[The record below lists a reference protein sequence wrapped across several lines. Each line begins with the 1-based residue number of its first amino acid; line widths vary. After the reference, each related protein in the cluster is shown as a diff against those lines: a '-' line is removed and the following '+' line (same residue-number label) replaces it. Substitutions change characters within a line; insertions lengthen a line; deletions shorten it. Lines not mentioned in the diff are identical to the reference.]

1 MYTKDNSI
9 YEEEELP
16 EIIYGFVDFPDT
28 SKTLIRKRDAG
39 TGLYDQIN
47 KFEQK
52 LYISNNAEWIV
63 FISLKG
69 IMFKHRDDDWKIVN
83 RFQGNFQFNFEVGF
97 EYLNHQIEK
106 IKIILAM
113 RVRMSKYTEKLEFQY
128 ITLDI
133 KEGSPPTKRLSN
145 LLHLVK
151 VPFEF
156 IEKAEIKSTNPILL
170 KMLDTKCVV
179 WINYSDSSL
188 EHSKLFLLHKVEEEI
203 IMSMP
208 LLPNINN
215 VSSTCRNACIQNIQS
230 VDNTFIKNDS
240 DDNLELDGYL
250 KPLFHS
256 KMFLITLSNGEFLL
270 YSEFDGRFIDVRMTE
285 LYSQSRI
292 LNRELFKVS
301 DLYIIWNR
309 NQLRT
314 SKTLTKPKENVKENI
329 IDLQHLMFLLSQM
342 DMNMNFIVIK

>member
-1 MYTKDNSI
+1 
-9 YEEEELP
+9 
-16 EIIYGFVDFPDT
+16 
-28 SKTLIRKRDAG
+28 
-39 TGLYDQIN
+39 
-47 KFEQK
+47 
-52 LYISNNAEWIV
+52 
-63 FISLKG
+63 
-69 IMFKHRDDDWKIVN
+69 
-83 RFQGNFQFNFEVGF
+83 
-97 EYLNHQIEK
+97 
-106 IKIILAM
+106 
-113 RVRMSKYTEKLEFQY
+113 MSKYTEKLEFQY

-230 VDNTFIKNDS
+230 VDNTFIENDS

-301 DLYIIWNR
+301 DFTIYF
-309 NQLRT
+309 
-314 SKTLTKPKENVKENI
+314 K
-329 IDLQHLMFLLSQM
+329 
-342 DMNMNFIVIK
+342 

>member
-1 MYTKDNSI
+1 M
-9 YEEEELP
+9 
-16 EIIYGFVDFPDT
+16 
-28 SKTLIRKRDAG
+28 
-39 TGLYDQIN
+39 
-47 KFEQK
+47 
-52 LYISNNAEWIV
+52 

-156 IEKAEIKSTNPILL
+156 IEKAEIKNTNPILL

-179 WINYSDSSL
+179 
-188 EHSKLFLLHKVEEEI
+188 
-203 IMSMP
+203 
-208 LLPNINN
+208 
-215 VSSTCRNACIQNIQS
+215 
-230 VDNTFIKNDS
+230 
-240 DDNLELDGYL
+240 
-250 KPLFHS
+250 
-256 KMFLITLSNGEFLL
+256 
-270 YSEFDGRFIDVRMTE
+270 
-285 LYSQSRI
+285 
-292 LNRELFKVS
+292 
-301 DLYIIWNR
+301 
-309 NQLRT
+309 
-314 SKTLTKPKENVKENI
+314 
-329 IDLQHLMFLLSQM
+329 
-342 DMNMNFIVIK
+342 